1 MCWAVEPQ
9 SAHLALRFNQRYPLA
24 MNARIATLMVH
35 TSPLDQPGIGD
46 AGGMNIYVAESA
58 ERMAAMGVEVD
69 IFTRRTN
76 SKVADIVQV
85 SPGVRVIQLNVGP
98 LTGVTKEELPKLNS
112 AIADEFTKKLSGETK
127 YDLIHS
133 HYWISGKVAMIA
145 SKALKIPFVH
155 TMHTM
160 ARVKN
165 LNLAEGEIPEPMIRV
180 QGETQVV
187 AAAQALI
194 ANTDAEAASLVSLY
208 EACPDIVHV
217 VTPGVDLYNF
227 TPGAGRLAARKVIGI
242 DSDAHVITFVGRIQ
256 PHKGPELLIRATA
269 ELVSHSP
276 HLRPKLRVFIVG
288 GASGANGSEVER
300 LKELVN
306 WLGIDDVISFSPPV
320 PRTELPNWYRA
331 ADLVCVPSYS
341 ESFGLVALEAQAC
354 GTPVV
359 ATAVGGLRTAVAD
372 GISGVLVDG
381 HDPRAWSSVL
391 ARLLQEPQRRV
402 LLSMGAIEHA
412 SHFGWDATAR
422 GTLDIYDQVL
432 TEAARVNKSIG

>member
-1 MCWAVEPQ
+1 MT
-9 SAHLALRFNQRYPLA
+9 SR
-24 MNARIATLMVH
+24 RIATLMVH
-35 TSPLDQPGIGD
+35 TSPLDQAGTGD
-46 AGGMNIYVAESA
+46 AGGMNIYVVEAA
-58 ERMAAMGVEVD
+58 QNMAAMGVQVD

-76 SKVADIVQV
+76 TQIADVVDVA
-85 SPGVRVIQLNVGP
+85 PGVRVIQLNVGP
-98 LTGVTKEELPKLNS
+98 VSGVTKEQLPKL
-112 AIADEFTKKLSGETK
+112 IPELSVAFGDALSKTK
-127 YDLIHS
+127 YDIIHS
-133 HYWISGKVAMIA
+133 HYWISGKVAMPVA
-145 SKALKIPFVH
+145 KELGIPLVH

-165 LNLAEGEIPEPMIRV
+165 LNLAEGETPEPMIRV

-187 AAAQALI
+187 AAADALV

-208 EACPDIVHV
+208 EACPDNVLV
-217 VTPGVDLYNF
+217 VSPGVNLKVF
-227 TPGAGRLAARKVIGI
+227 TASTGRAAARDVLDLDK
-242 DSDAHVITFVGRIQ
+242 SAHIITFVGRIQ
-256 PHKGPELLIRATA
+256 PHKGPEVLIRAIA

-276 HLRPKLRVFIVG
+276 HLRTKLITNIIG
-288 GASGANGSEVER
+288 GASGANQSEVER
-300 LKELVN
+300 LKELTT
-306 WLGIDDVISFSPPV
+306 WLGIDDVVRFAPPV
-320 PRTELPNWYRA
+320 PREDLPQWYRA
-331 ADLVCVPSYS
+331 SDLVCVPSYS

-412 SHFGWDATAR
+412 SHFGWDATSR
-422 GTLDIYDQVL
+422 GTLDIYDRVL
-432 TEAARVNKSIG
+432 SARADAQKNIG

>member
-1 MCWAVEPQ
+1 
-9 SAHLALRFNQRYPLA
+9 
-24 MNARIATLMVH
+24 MVH
-35 TSPLDQPGIGD
+35 TCPLEQAGIGD

-58 ERMAAMGVEVD
+58 ARMAAQGVEVD
-69 IFTRRTN
+69 IFTRRDHLDLPE
-76 SKVADIVQV
+76 VVEL
-85 SPGVRVIQLNVGP
+85 SPGVNVHHLDAGHD
-98 LTGVTKEELPKLNS
+98 LHWTKEQVPAHFNELT
-112 AIADEFTKKLSGETK
+112 AEFKKALSSERN

-133 HYWISGKVAMIA
+133 HYWLSGKVAMPVA
-145 SKALKIPFVH
+145 KELKLPLVH

-165 LNLAEGEIPEPMIRV
+165 LNLAEGERPEPMIRV
-180 QGETQVV
+180 QGETQIV
-187 AAAQALI
+187 AAASALT
-194 ANTDAEAASLVSLY
+194 ANTNAEAASLVSLY
-208 EACPDIVHV
+208 DACPDTVHV

-227 TPGAGRLAARKVIGI
+227 TPGAGRAAARKVIGVAA
-242 DSDAHVITFVGRIQ
+242 DTHVITFVGRIQ
-256 PHKGPELLIRATA
+256 PHKGPEILIRAIA
-269 ELVSHSP
+269 ETVSHSP
-276 HLRPKLRVFIVG
+276 QLRPKLRVFIIG
-288 GASGANGSEVER
+288 GASGVNGSEVER
-300 LKELVN
+300 LKELAN
-306 WLGIDDVISFSPPV
+306 WLNIDDVISFLPPV
-320 PRTELPNWYRA
+320 PRNELPNWYRA

-381 HDPRAWSSVL
+381 HDPRAWSSVF

-422 GTLDIYDQVL
+422 GTLDIYDQVI
-432 TEAARVNKSIG
+432 TDAARVNKSIG

>member
-1 MCWAVEPQ
+1 
-9 SAHLALRFNQRYPLA
+9 
-24 MNARIATLMVH
+24 
-35 TSPLDQPGIGD
+35 
-46 AGGMNIYVAESA
+46 
-58 ERMAAMGVEVD
+58 
-69 IFTRRTN
+69 
-76 SKVADIVQV
+76 
-85 SPGVRVIQLNVGP
+85 
-98 LTGVTKEELPKLNS
+98 
-112 AIADEFTKKLSGETK
+112 
-127 YDLIHS
+127 
-133 HYWISGKVAMIA
+133 
-145 SKALKIPFVH
+145 
-155 TMHTM
+155 M

-165 LNLAEGEIPEPMIRV
+165 LNLAEGETPEPMIRV
-180 QGETQVV
+180 QGETQIV
-187 AAAQALI
+187 AAANALT

-227 TPGAGRLAARKVIGI
+227 TPGAGRAAARKLVGI
-242 DSDAHVITFVGRIQ
+242 ASDALVITFVGRIQ
-256 PHKGPELLIRATA
+256 PHKGPELLSRATA
-269 ELVSHSP
+269 EMLSHTP
-276 HLRPKLRVFIVG
+276 LLRPKLRVFIVG

-300 LKELVN
+300 LKELVT
-306 WLGIDDVISFSPPV
+306 WLGIADVISFSPPIA
-320 PRTELPNWYRA
+320 RTELPNWYRA

-402 LLSMGAIEHA
+402 LLSMGAVEHA

-422 GTLDIYDQVL
+422 GTLDIYDQVI

>member
-1 MCWAVEPQ
+1 
-9 SAHLALRFNQRYPLA
+9 
-24 MNARIATLMVH
+24 MVH
-35 TSPLDQPGIGD
+35 TSPLDQPGAGD
-46 AGGMNIYVAESA
+46 AGGMNIYVVESA
-58 ERMAAMGVEVD
+58 ERMAAMGVSVD
-69 IFTRRTN
+69 IFTRRHN
-76 SKVADIVQV
+76 PDLPDVVEIS
-85 SPGVRVIQLNVGP
+85 SGVRVRHLNIGAYSA
-98 LTGVTKEELPKLNS
+98 TKEELPALIPN
-112 AIADEFTKKLSGETK
+112 LSDAFSKVHESEK
-127 YDLIHS
+127 YDVLHS
-133 HYWISGKVAMIA
+133 HYWISGKVAMPVA
-145 SKALKIPFVH
+145 KKFGIPLAH

-165 LNLAEGEIPEPMIRV
+165 MNLAEGERPEPMIRV

-187 AAAQALI
+187 AAADALI

-208 EACPDIVHV
+208 EACPDNVSV
-217 VTPGVDLYNF
+217 VSPGVDLYTF
-227 TPGAGRLAARKVIGI
+227 TAGNGRKAAREAVGLPQ
-242 DSDAHVITFVGRIQ
+242 DAHILAFVGRIQ
-256 PHKGPELLIRATA
+256 PHKGPEVLIRAVA
-269 ELVSHSP
+269 EMLNHSP
-276 HLRPKLRVFIVG
+276 HLRPKLITVIMG
-288 GASGANGSEVER
+288 GASGSGVGEVER
-300 LKELVN
+300 LKDLVS
-306 WLGIDDVISFSPPV
+306 WLNISDVVRFENPV
-320 PRTELPNWYRA
+320 PRAQIPQWYRA

-422 GTLDIYDQVL
+422 GTLDIYDRIIA
-432 TEAARVNKSIG
+432 TSASARKIIG